1 MITRPCS
8 PKLWFALAVALVAP
22 TASLHAE
29 QEARAMHG
37 ASMYGDLKYGP
48 DFAHFD
54 YANPNAPHGGTLVL
68 SAVGSFDSLNPY
80 ILKGTPASGLSL
92 MFETL
97 TTGSA
102 DEPFS
107 EYGLIAESIEIPE
120 DRSWVI
126 FTLRPEA
133 RWHDGEPITVEDVI
147 WSLETLKAK
156 GHPFYR
162 AYYANIA
169 KAEKV
174 GERQVK
180 MTFEEGL
187 INRELPLIA
196 GQMPVLP
203 KHYYEQVPFDK
214 TTLEPPLGSGPYKI
228 KRLEPGRSIVYER
241 VPDYWGADLP
251 VNRGRNNY
259 DLVRYEYFR
268 DNNVAL
274 EAFKAGEYDFR
285 AENES
290 KLWATAYNGPAFDAG
305 LIVKEEVPHERGT
318 GMQGFVFNTRRDLFK
333 DPKVRA
339 ALAYAFDFEWTNAN
353 LFYGQYSRTESYFSN
368 SELAGTGLPS
378 AAELALLEP
387 YRDQL
392 PEEVFTTAYEAPA
405 TDGSGTSRANLR
417 KALELLREAGWAV
430 SDGKLRDASGRP
442 FAFEILLVSPAFER
456 IAGPFVQN
464 LQRLGI
470 EARVRTVD
478 TAQYQNR
485 MDEFDFDMAVASW
498 GQSQSPGNEQ
508 RDFWSTPAA
517 DTPGSRNLAGIKDP
531 VVDALIDK
539 IIQAPSREDLVA
551 ATRALDRVLLW
562 GHYVIPHWH
571 IQVERVAYWNKFA
584 HPEITPRFGLDLFA
598 WWIDPVKV
606 AALQRRGV
614 EVGGAQAAT
623 GD

>member
-1 MITRPCS
+1 V
-8 PKLWFALAVALVAP
+8 LVVALAVP

-48 DFAHFD
+48 DFTHFD
-54 YANPNAPHGGTLVL
+54 YANPDAPDGGTLVL

-80 ILKGTPASGLSL
+80 ILKGTPASGLTL
-92 MFETL
+92 TFETL
-97 TTGSA
+97 TVGTA

-107 EYGLIAESIEIPE
+107 EYGLIAESIEMPE

-147 WSLETLKAK
+147 WSLETLKTK

-169 KAEKV
+169 KAEQV

-187 INRELPLIA
+187 VNRELPLIA

-241 VPDYWGADLP
+241 VPDYWGANLP

-259 DLVRYEYFR
+259 DVVRYEYFR
-268 DNNVAL
+268 DSNVAL

-290 KLWATAYNGPAFDAG
+290 KLWATAYTGPAFDAG

-318 GMQGFVFNTRRDLFK
+318 GMQGFVFNTRRELFK
-333 DPKVRA
+333 DPRVRA
-339 ALAYAFDFEWTNAN
+339 ALAYAFDFEWTNVN

-368 SELAGTGLPS
+368 SELAATGLPS

-405 TDGSGTSRANLR
+405 TDGSGNSRANLR
-417 KALELLREAGWAV
+417 AALQLLREAGWAV
-430 SDGKLRDASGRP
+430 EDGKLRDASGRP
-442 FAFEILLVSPAFER
+442 FTFEILLVSPAFER

-485 MDEFDFDMAVASW
+485 LDEFDFDMAVASW

-517 DTPGSRNLAGIKDP
+517 DTAGSRNLAGIKDP
-531 VVDALIDK
+531 VVDALIDG
-539 IIQAPSREDLVA
+539 IIQAPTREDLVA

-571 IQVERVAYWNKFA
+571 IQVERVAYWNKFS
-584 HPEITPRFGLDLFA
+584 HPQITPRFGLDLFA
-598 WWIDPVKV
+598 GWIDPVKV
-606 AALQRRGV
+606 AALQRRGA

-623 GD
+623 DD